1 MTLSALQAEKR
12 TMAIRAFERL
22 APLLAS
28 IAIAA
33 VTVSCSDDDDT
44 PEKENGNA
52 ARSPGQGGEGSG
64 GGNKAT
70 AGEGNGEA
78 APGVGGSAAA
88 AGGGDGG
95 VEVPIFAMTTNVWG
109 TEGATGYLFTLPSLA
124 GGEPTLDNAIEVAG
138 GAWLTGVTG
147 EPYVYVS
154 SGEGGPTITRYE
166 VTETGELKEGPTV
179 SFAGLGITSGI
190 RFGTAPIVSATKAY
204 MLDVENGLVVT
215 WNPRDMKVGKVIDL
229 GLQKREGIAPTLT
242 AIVAR
247 EDQVFVTAA
256 WESDWKWRGGSRLIA
271 IDPATT
277 KVVASEDDTRCEAL
291 SVVSRALDG
300 TIYFGPQAFTA
311 GARAVLGADFGTSS
325 CALRIVPPGTALD
338 QGWEVNLSELA
349 GGKAAGAFM
358 LATDDVGFFRVFYQE
373 EIGATAETWLDSLA
387 KPAYRWWRWSI
398 GAKEAE
404 EIPGQDLSLEASQY
418 EVDGKIFFGNPSED
432 WSATTIVEL
441 DAEGDLSPGV
451 TVQGSPG
458 GIVRVQ

>member
-1 MTLSALQAEKR
+1 MT
-12 TMAIRAFERL
+12 IRNLNRI

-28 IAIAA
+28 IIVAA
-33 VTVSCSDDDDT
+33 VTMSCSDDTPDD
-44 PEKENGNA
+44 ENGNA
-52 ARSPGQGGEGSG
+52 AGSPGQAGEGSG
-64 GGNKAT
+64 GGSKAT
-70 AGEGNGEA
+70 AGEGNG
-78 APGVGGSAAA
+78 GGSAG
-88 AGGGDGG
+88 AGGGDGA
-95 VEVPIFAMTTNVWG
+95 VDAPVFAMTTNVWG

-124 GGEPTLDNAIEVAG
+124 EGEPTLDNAIEIAG
-138 GAWLTGVTG
+138 GAWLTGITG

-166 VTETGELKEGPTV
+166 VTKTGELKKGPTV
-179 SFAGLGITSGI
+179 SFAGLGVTSGV

-204 MLDVENGLVVT
+204 MLDAENGSVVT

-229 GLQKREGIAPTLT
+229 GLEKREGVAPTLT

-247 EDQVFVTAA
+247 QDQVFVSVA
-256 WESDWKWRGGSRLIA
+256 WESDWKWRGGSRLLA
-271 IDPATT
+271 IDPATD
-277 KVVASEDDTRCEAL
+277 KVVGSEDDTRCEAL
-291 SVVSRALDG
+291 SVVSRASDS

-311 GARAVLGADFGTSS
+311 GARSVLGADFGTSS
-325 CALRIVPPGTALD
+325 CALRIVPPDTALD
-338 QGWEVNLSELA
+338 QGWEANLSELA

-358 LATDDVGFFRVFYQE
+358 LAKDDIGFFRVFYPE
-373 EIGATAETWLDSLA
+373 EIGATAETWDDSLA

-404 EIPGQDLSLEASQY
+404 EIPGQDLSLEASHY
-418 EVDGKIFFGNPSED
+418 EVDGKMFLGNPSED

-441 DAEGDLSPGV
+441 DAEGELSPGV